1 MSIKSNRKH
10 ILDKLKTKKKYHW
23 FVQKATKGLEE
34 RTATR
39 LRIQAVVDKAFPE
52 LVGVKV

>member
-39 LRIQAVVDKAFPE
+39 LRIQALVDKAFPE